1 MRLAL
6 AALVTALAAF
16 VLSVLAPLRQLTGDT
31 VPGRIGGAVL
41 RCAGDFDLDRVDW
54 VRTQTQTGYD
64 FYYTQLDRAGVRSSV
79 FGPAPAVVV
88 SLALLDFGEGDRISD
103 DTLRRRERGAGAL
116 LLALA
121 AALVTLAAAARVAAW
136 RAALVGLACTLSF
149 AGAASLGQGVWQAT
163 TALPAFT
170 GALAAFA
177 WRDRFPRVALAV
189 PALLLLAVMLRPTI
203 APLVLGLGI
212 AWLVDVRAQHLRGA
226 RTWRSWLVAGIAA
239 LAVVAP
245 LALWNAIHLGSPLP
259 VGQWI
264 ANARTAEHVFS
275 VGGAA
280 TGLVGLLVSP
290 ARGLLWFAPILMV
303 AVVAA
308 ARTRTYRLVALAI
321 VLQLIAM
328 AAFFKWHGGLTYGP
342 RLLAEATWVGIWLAL
357 GTELRVPRWLLATAL
372 AITIVVGQLGLWRFT
387 LEQWELRRSPE
398 AHPAAF
404 WDVVDSPIPATFTT
418 PPRGVRRGYD
428 SPPTLGLIC
437 ENGTLRSPTH

>member
-6 AALVTALAAF
+6 VLAVTALAAF

-54 VRTQTQTGYD
+54 VHAQTQTGWD
-64 FYYTQLDRAGVRSSV
+64 FYYTHLDRAGERSSV

-88 SLALLDFGEGDRISD
+88 SLALLDFGDGDRIAD
-103 DTLRRRERGAGAL
+103 DTLRRRERGAGAA

-121 AALVTLAAAARVAAW
+121 AVLVTLAAAARVAAW
-136 RAALVGLACTLSF
+136 RAALVGLVCVLSF
-149 AGAASLGQGVWQAT
+149 AGAASPGQGVWQAT
-163 TALPAFT
+163 TALPALS
-170 GALAAFA
+170 GAVAAFA
-177 WRDRFPRVALAV
+177 WRERFPRVALAV

-203 APLVLGLGI
+203 APLVLGFGL
-212 AWLVDVRAQHLRGA
+212 AWLADARAQHLRGA
-226 RTWRSWLVAGIAA
+226 RTWRSWLAAGVAA

-245 LALWNAIHLGSPLP
+245 LVAWNAIHLGSPLP
-259 VGQWI
+259 VGQWT
-264 ANARTAEHVFS
+264 ANARAAEHVFS
-275 VGGAA
+275 IGGAA
-280 TGLVGLLVSP
+280 TGIAGLLVSP
-290 ARGLLWFAPILMV
+290 ARGLLWFAPIVIV
-303 AVVAA
+303 AVIAA
-308 ARTRTYRLVALAI
+308 ARTRAYRFVALAI
-321 VLQLIAM
+321 VLQLLVM
-328 AAFFKWHGGLTYGP
+328 AAFFKWHGGLVYGP
-342 RLLAEATWVGIWLAL
+342 RLLAEATWIGIWLAL
-357 GTELRVPRWLLATAL
+357 GTELRVPRWLLAAAL
-372 AITIVVGQLGLWRFT
+372 AITIAVGQLGLWRFT

-437 ENGTLRSPTH
+437 ESGTLRSPTQ